1 MAALEADVSVM
12 AADVRQIRATL
23 QAVRGG
29 WIMLGLVI
37 TASSGLGAAIV
48 KLWPV
53 LIRP

>member
-1 MAALEADVSVM
+1 MMAS
-12 AADVRQIRATL
+12 DVRQIRATL

-37 TASSGLGAAIV
+37 TVSSGLGAAIV
-48 KLWPV
+48 KLWPI